1 MVWSPL
7 PEREAEIVG
16 KDKDGVARKQEDKC
30 TIFQIHP
37 PRNRRSFEVP
47 RLVGR
52 EAEL

>member
-30 TIFQIHP
+30 TIFQFHP
-37 PRNRRSFEVP
+37 ARNRHSSEAA
-47 RLVGR
+47 RLVGAG
-52 EAEL
+52 AEL